1 MKGVPWLTP
10 RLERRPSLYIMRWTF
25 HLSYTEELVHKE
37 HWLSEVRPMIKRL
50 SRFLLGSALVLT
62 VFYCPAPA
70 RPGDGAVHP
79 EMIVSAQ
86 WLAEHLNDPK
96 VVVLHVGDKRSE
108 YANGHIPGARFLALE
123 DFIEGE
129 DAELPSTEKLK
140 AAFEKVGV
148 SDDSRVIIYTTAWYP
163 MAGRAYYTLDYLGHG
178 DHTALLDGGIDE
190 WRAEKRPLANDE
202 PKIARGS
209 FTPHVHPEVRAMM
222 EEVKK
227 ISEQPS
233 KTSVLVDARPEKRYI
248 DGHIAGATHVYWQET
263 LVDARNKPVFL
274 PADKLKELFT
284 ARGIT
289 TGQKLVTYCEIGL
302 QASHDYFIAKYLGY
316 DAAMFDGSIHQWS
329 HVNMLPVV
337 AGKSVR

>member
-1 MKGVPWLTP
+1 MFSRCMFSKSMFSKSTIS
-10 RLERRPSLYIMRWTF
+10 RLL
-25 HLSYTEELVHKE
+25 
-37 HWLSEVRPMIKRL
+37 
-50 SRFLLGSALVLT
+50 RFLSVSTALLAAFSSAAL
-62 VFYCPAPA
+62 AS
-70 RPGDGAVHP
+70 PGAGAAHP
-79 EMIVSAQ
+79 EMVVSTQ
-86 WLAEHLNDPK
+86 WLSEHLNDPK

-108 YANGHIPGARFLALE
+108 YDGGHIPGARFLALS

-148 SDDSRVIIYTTAWYP
+148 SDDSRVVIYTTAWYP

-178 DHTALLDGGIDE
+178 ENTALLDGGIDE
-190 WRAEKRPLANDE
+190 WKLEKRPLAKDE
-202 PKIARGS
+202 PKVAHGS

-227 ISEQPS
+227 IAEQPS
-233 KTSVLVDARPEKRYI
+233 KSAMLVDSRPEKRYT
-248 DGHIAGATHVYWQET
+248 DGHIAGAVLVYWQET
-263 LVDARNKPVFL
+263 VVDAKNKPVFL
-274 PADKLKELFT
+274 PPEKLRELFA

-289 TGQKLVTYCEIGL
+289 PGQKLVTYCEIGL

-337 AGKSVR
+337 EGKSLR

>member
-1 MKGVPWLTP
+1 MIQ
-10 RLERRPSLYIMRWTF
+10 RL
-25 HLSYTEELVHKE
+25 
-37 HWLSEVRPMIKRL
+37 MIQRL
-50 SRFLLGSALVLT
+50 LRSFIAGALVLAAFSYRSSAT
-62 VFYCPAPA
+62 
-70 RPGDGAVHP
+70 PGDGAVHP

-86 WLAEHLNDPK
+86 WLAEHLKDSN
-96 VVVLHVGDKRSE
+96 VVVLHVGEKRSE
-108 YANGHIPGARFLALE
+108 YDGGHIPGARFLALE
-123 DFIEGE
+123 DFIEDE

-178 DHTALLDGGIDE
+178 DHAALLDGGIDE
-190 WRAEKRPLANDE
+190 WRLEKRPLSKDE

-209 FTPHVHPEVRAMM
+209 FTPDVHPEVRAMM
-222 EEVKK
+222 EDVKK

-233 KTSVLVDARPEKRYI
+233 KTVVLVDARPEKRYT

-263 LVDARNKPVFL
+263 LVDAKNKPVFL
-274 PADKLKELFT
+274 PADKLKELFA

-289 TGQKLVTYCEIGL
+289 PGQKLVTYCEIGL
-302 QASHDYFIAKYLGY
+302 QASHDYFVAKYLGY

-337 AGKSVR
+337 AGKSLR